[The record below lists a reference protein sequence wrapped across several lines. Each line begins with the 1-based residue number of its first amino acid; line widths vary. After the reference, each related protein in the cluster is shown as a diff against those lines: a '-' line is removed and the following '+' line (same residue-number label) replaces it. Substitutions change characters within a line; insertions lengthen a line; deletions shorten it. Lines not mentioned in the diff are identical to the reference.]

1 MKHIFFSVLFL
12 FSITANAQ
20 VGIGTASPN
29 SSAQLEVNS
38 TTRGFLAPRMTQ
50 QEAADVVNPAT
61 GLLIYQTDGTPGFY
75 YFDGATWKSGLG
87 NDGSTGA
94 TGPMGPQGPAGNDGL
109 DGATGPMGPQGPAGN
124 DGLDGATGPMG
135 PQGPAGLNG
144 LDGAT
149 GPMGPQGP
157 AGNDG
162 LDGATGPM
170 GPQGLA
176 GATGPSGPGTI
187 CGSASTNYVTK
198 FTGPATMCNSVIYDD
213 GINVG
218 ISTATPAQ
226 KLDVVGNVQ
235 FTGALMPN
243 TLPGTSGQVLT
254 SSGASSSP
262 TWTSPTNSLF
272 NNTYVAYGTS
282 ALVTTTTWQILPGMT
297 QTVTVPAGKTAKIV
311 VHAEVGVITN
321 CATNGGISG
330 TDVAIYRNAAFL
342 PNAAFKRVYLGDA
355 LIDLDE
361 NNFYGNPSM
370 QAIETLGAGT
380 YTYDVRC
387 WQQLTG
393 SCNASVGGVAGD
405 IKQGVL
411 SVIVILQ

>member
-1 MKHIFFSVLFL
+1 MKHILFSVLFL
-12 FSITANAQ
+12 FSITTNAQ

-50 QEAADVVNPAT
+50 QEAADIVNPAT

-87 NDGSTGA
+87 KDGATGATGPTGSQGPAGNDGLEGT
-94 TGPMGPQGPAGNDGL
+94 TGPMGPQGAAGNDGL
-109 DGATGPMGPQGPAGN
+109 DGATGPMGPQGAAGN
-124 DGLDGATGPMG
+124 DGLDGATGPIG
-135 PQGPAGLNG
+135 LQG
-144 LDGAT
+144 T
-149 GPMGPQGP
+149 

-162 LDGATGPM
+162 LDGAIGPI
-170 GPQGLA
+170 GPE
-176 GATGPSGPGTI
+176 GATGPSGPGSI

-198 FTGPATMCNSVIYDD
+198 FTGPLTMCNSIIYDD
-213 GINVG
+213 GTNVG

-243 TLPGTSGQVLT
+243 TLAGTSGQVLT

-272 NNTYVAYGTS
+272 NNTFVAYGTAAVATS
-282 ALVTTTTWQILPGMT
+282 TTWQIIPGMT
-297 QTVTVPAGKTAKIV
+297 QTVTVPAGMTAKILI
-311 VHAEVGVITN
+311 HAEVGVITN
-321 CATNGGISG
+321 CATNGGVSG
-330 TDVAIYRNAAFL
+330 TDIAIYRNAALL
-342 PNAAFKRVYLGDA
+342 PNGGFKRVYLGDA
-355 LIDLDE
+355 VIDLDE
-361 NNFYGNPSM
+361 NNMYGNASM
-370 QAIETLGAGT
+370 QVLETLGAGT
-380 YTYDVRC
+380 YIYTLRC

-393 SCNASVGGVAGD
+393 SCNASVGGVPGD

-411 SVIVILQ
+411 SLIVILQ